1 MMTTENKNIL
11 FATDMSNDCRDAYAY
26 ALNLA
31 TKCDGRITLLHVIE
45 SQPTSLENR
54 IKNLFGEDRYEEI
67 MREHESDARS
77 ILIGKRKESDLVKT
91 ALSKLT
97 DDFSGRRPEGSLQE
111 DKILV
116 KKGDVVEEIITT
128 ANEEE
133 CDLIILSSH
142 ASSPNESFVSKK
154 MQDVIRLSKAPVT
167 VVPPSGIGIVEL

>member
-1 MMTTENKNIL
+1 MTTENKKIL
-11 FATDMSNDCRDAYAY
+11 FATDMSNDCQDAYGY

-31 TKCDGRITLLHVIE
+31 NLCDGKITLLHVIE

-77 ILIGKRKESDLVKT
+77 VLIGKRRDSDLVKK
-91 ALSKLT
+91 ALSKLAE
-97 DDFSGRRPEGSLQE
+97 DFSAIRPEGSVQ
-111 DKILV
+111 DDNILV

-133 CDLIILSSH
+133 SDLIILSSH
-142 ASSPNESFVSKK
+142 AGAPNESFVSKK
-154 MQDVIRLSKAPVT
+154 IQDVVRLSKIPVT
-167 VVPPSGIGIVEL
+167 IVPPKGIGIVQL